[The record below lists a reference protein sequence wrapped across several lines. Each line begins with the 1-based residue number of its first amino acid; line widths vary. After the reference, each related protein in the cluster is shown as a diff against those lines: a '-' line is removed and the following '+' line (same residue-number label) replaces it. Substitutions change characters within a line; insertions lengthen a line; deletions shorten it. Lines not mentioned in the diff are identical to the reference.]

1 MTTLITYVGCC
12 KLSGYHSLS
21 RNATHS
27 SLIVSPRVSL
37 TQRHPFFSYCVTTG
51 SFHATPPTLLLLCHH
66 GFLSHNT
73 THSSLIVSPR
83 VPFTQ
88 RHPLFS
94 YCVTR
99 DSCHVTP
106 PLFSYCVTT
115 GFFHTTPPTLL
126 LLCHHGFLSR
136 NTTHSSLIVSPRVP
150 LTQRHHS
157 SLIVSP
163 EVPVTQRHSLFSYC
177 VTTGSFYKNQFQFKT
192 IFLRKI
198 HLCVPGLWLVFGL
211 WTDDCRDEPSLATG
225 HAHLESQ
232 VETQNYEESVLVLIK
247 L

>member
-1 MTTLITYVGCC
+1 MSAVANWVAIIA
-12 KLSGYHSLS
+12 S
-21 RNATHS
+21 
-27 SLIVSPRVSL
+27 
-37 TQRHPFFSYCVTTG
+37 
-51 SFHATPPTLLLLCHH
+51 HA
-66 GFLSHNT
+66 
-73 THSSLIVSPR
+73 
-83 VPFTQ
+83 
-88 RHPLFS
+88 
-94 YCVTR
+94 
-99 DSCHVTP
+99 
-106 PLFSYCVTT
+106 
-115 GFFHTTPPTLL
+115 TPPTLL

-157 SLIVSP
+157 SLLVSPEVPLSQRHHSSLIVSP
-163 EVPVTQRHSLFSYC
+163 EVPVTQRHLLFSYC
-177 VTTGSFYKNQFQFKT
+177 VTTGSFYKDQFQFKT